1 MVLNVRQFLI
11 DIDSY
16 IIQQNTNIQQTFED
30 RNSKTASFK
39 QNTQRKGKNLLNSSP
54 TLNVEFLNMFMSIY
68 RKQRSD

>member
-39 QNTQRKGKNLLNSSP
+39 QNTRRKGKTKLKKNKLFANLA
-54 TLNVEFLNMFMSIY
+54 FLNMFMSIY
-68 RKQRSD
+68 RK